1 MEMNRWIPIS
11 LVILLILGGA
21 WLYMKSDQNVDS
33 VNSETRIVTDGTG
46 KELIIPTKPK
56 RVIILSAAGTG
67 MYLAVSDGET
77 MVGRIESNSFTKEE
91 SEKLAKLESIGKANS
106 PNLEKILA
114 LKPDL
119 VIGVEMP
126 FQRQL
131 EEDLLLLLPK
141 NNYRLKQVHH

>member
-1 MEMNRWIPIS
+1 
-11 LVILLILGGA
+11 
-21 WLYMKSDQNVDS
+21 
-33 VNSETRIVTDGTG
+33 
-46 KELIIPTKPK
+46 
-56 RVIILSAAGTG
+56 
-67 MYLAVSDGET
+67 MYLAVSEGET

-91 SEKLAKLESIGKANS
+91 SEKLVKLESVGKANG

-131 EEDLLLLLPK
+131 EEPLK
-141 NNYRLKQVHH
+141 NEGIPLWLWNS